1 MTKAM
6 RGQRLQTTVFKSGN
20 SQAVRI
26 PAAFR
31 FEGGSATIERVPEG
45 LLLRPVEENFG
56 DVIARLREFQKAHG
70 IADGLIE
77 EIEDLPIDP
86 VPEIDGLAENG
97 DDRGSNG

>member
-6 RGQRLQTTVFKSGN
+6 KGTRMQTTVFKSGN

-31 FEGGSATIERVPEG
+31 FESGSVIIERVPEG

-56 DVIARLREFQKAHG
+56 DVIARLREFQEAHG
-70 IADGLIE
+70 IAEGFIDE
-77 EIEDLPIDP
+77 VEDLPIDP
-86 VPEIDGLAENG
+86 VPEIDGPAENG
-97 DDRGSNG
+97 GDGGSNG